1 MPSILKIRE
10 TLLRFLINI
19 KKRFVFHFSMLCA
32 VCLLLLAVDKFSENS
47 RYYFQDY
54 LYGLDFLGLPID
66 AEYPHSWSDMTWAHA
81 VLDNGLERAKAD
93 ILKNEVKYYFYGLTS
108 PKMVDGFT
116 NILLKNDIHLNLRG
130 CEIGTPK
137 HQQDMLYNKY
147 IQNNVPLDIE
157 SILVK
162 LNDNEAEK
170 IFKN

>member
-10 TLLRFLINI
+10 TLLRFFINR
-19 KKRFVFHFSMLCA
+19 KKRFVFLFSMFCV

-47 RYYFQDY
+47 RYYLQDY

-66 AEYPHSWSDMTWAHA
+66 AEYPHSWKDMTWAHA
-81 VLDNGLERAKAD
+81 VLDNELERAKAD
-93 ILKNEVKYYFYGLTS
+93 IFKNEIKYYFYGLTS
-108 PKMVDGFT
+108 PEMVGGLTD
-116 NILLKNDIHLNLRG
+116 ILLKNGIQLKLRG

-137 HQQDMLYNKY
+137 HQQDILYNEY

-157 SILVK
+157 NILVK
-162 LNDNEAEK
+162 LNEDETGR

>member
-10 TLLRFLINI
+10 TLLRFFINR
-19 KKRFVFHFSMLCA
+19 KKRFVFLFSMLCV
-32 VCLLLLAVDKFSENS
+32 VCLLLLAVEKFSENS
-47 RYYFQDY
+47 RYYLQDY
-54 LYGLDFLGLPID
+54 LYGLDFLGLPVD

-93 ILKNEVKYYFYGLTS
+93 ILKNEVKYYCYGLTS
-108 PKMVDGFT
+108 PEMVAGLT
-116 NILLKNDIHLNLRG
+116 NILLKNDIQLKLRG

-137 HQQDMLYNKY
+137 YQQDILYNGY

-157 SILVK
+157 NIIVK
-162 LNDNEAEK
+162 LNKDETEK